1 MGWMNVLFGLHC
13 GQPFT
18 FYFGAFIYVRSFE
31 VRKIPAWL
39 HVKLFI
45 VIRVW
50 IFLSFNCYF
59 YFSIT
64 FLLWIWT
71 MSPINLSN
79 TFSNCVYN
87 ETFHLLTLYHFV
99 IYNLIGWLLVRLSH
113 SHLNCYCWGLM
124 EHPSSPSGFS
134 GVHVTQSSAY
144 CCLSFFI
151 LATVLCVL
159 LRFTATDYTFGIFKF
174 FLWMHDTSPVK
185 LNPTRNYS
193 AKHFCILKS
202 LKPHKL

>member
-1 MGWMNVLFGLHC
+1 M
-13 GQPFT
+13 
-18 FYFGAFIYVRSFE
+18 
-31 VRKIPAWL
+31 
-39 HVKLFI
+39 
-45 VIRVW
+45 IRVW

-59 YFSIT
+59 YVSIT

-71 MSPINLSN
+71 SSPINLSN

-99 IYNLIGWLLVRLSH
+99 IYNLIGWLLVRFSH
-113 SHLNCYCWGLM
+113 WHLNCYCWGLM

-144 CCLSFFI
+144 RCLSFFI
-151 LATVLCVL
+151 LATV
-159 LRFTATDYTFGIFKF
+159 FTATDYTFGIFKF

-193 AKHFCILKS
+193 VKHFCYFKVFKATKIVRQQCLFQQTFLVYHLK
-202 LKPHKL
+202 H